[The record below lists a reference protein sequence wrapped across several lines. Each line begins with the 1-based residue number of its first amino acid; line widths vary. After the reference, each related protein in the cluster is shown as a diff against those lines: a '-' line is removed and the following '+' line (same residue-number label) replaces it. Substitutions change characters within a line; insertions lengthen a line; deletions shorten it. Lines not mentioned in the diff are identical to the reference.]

1 MTYEETLEYI
11 HTVSWKG
18 SVPGLSRISQ
28 LCAMLGDVQKKLRFV
43 HVAGT
48 NGKGSVSAMTA
59 SVLRAAG
66 YRVGMFT
73 SPYILDFC
81 ERISIDGENISHSA
95 LCRAAE
101 RVRPFADTM
110 EDAPTEFEL
119 ITAIAF
125 VCFAEAE
132 CDLVVLE
139 CGMGGRLDS
148 TNVIPSP
155 EVSVI
160 TNVALD
166 HTAILGGSVE
176 AIAREKAGIIKDAPT
191 VVGQLPPGAAEVVA
205 SVCAE
210 RGVRLV
216 RAEEAIS
223 LADVRPTRKGIYFRC
238 DAVAGESAP
247 DTGPSP
253 GAGRSLGSVST
264 PDVCVD
270 AGADGVPG
278 TSGELFVPLCGLYQ
292 EANIRTVLAVIG
304 ELRRA
309 GWKISPAA
317 LAEGLRTVRWR
328 GRFEVL
334 SENPTVI
341 FDGAHN
347 PDGAAQAA
355 ATFAALY
362 PGERAILV
370 SGVMADKDQAAI
382 ASSLAKVSAYAYTVA
397 PANPRSLDALSWAAR
412 LCHAGVEATACDS
425 VRAAMDA
432 AIAHARGC
440 GGTVLC
446 AGSLYMYGEIVER
459 L

>member
-11 HTVSWKG
+11 HAVSWKG
-18 SVPGLSRISQ
+18 SVPGLSRISK
-28 LCAMLGDVQKKLRFV
+28 LCAMLGDVQKRLRFV

-66 YRVGMFT
+66 YRVGLFT

-81 ERISIDGENISHSA
+81 ERINIDGENISHEA

-101 RVRPFADTM
+101 RVRPFADSM

-125 VCFAEAE
+125 VCFAEAK
-132 CDLVVLE
+132 CDVVVLE

-166 HTAILGGSVE
+166 HTAFLGDSVE
-176 AIAREKAGIIKDAPT
+176 AIAREKAGIVKDAPT
-191 VVGQLPPGAAEVVA
+191 VAGALPPGATEAIA

-216 RAEEAIS
+216 RAEREIV
-223 LADVRPTRKGIYFRC
+223 LEDVQPTRAGIYFRYDLSGDDDTAG
-238 DAVAGESAP
+238 DA
-247 DTGPSP
+247 P
-253 GAGRSLGSVST
+253 GASGKGISADSNDALCHAHNASDT
-264 PDVCVD
+264 PDG
-270 AGADGVPG
+270 GAK
-278 TSGELFVPLCGLYQ
+278 LFVPLCALYQ
-292 EANIRTVLAVIG
+292 VSNIRTVLAVVC

-309 GWKISPAA
+309 GWEISPKA

-334 SENPTVI
+334 SEDPTVI

-370 SGVMADKDQAAI
+370 SGVMADKDRPAI
-382 ASSLAKVSAYAYTVA
+382 ASSLATVCDRAYTAA
-397 PANPRSLDALSWAAR
+397 PGNPRALDAAAWAQCLR
-412 LCHAGVEATACDS
+412 DAGVEATACDS
-425 VRAAMDA
+425 VRSALAS
-432 AIAHARGC
+432 AIADARAC
-440 GGTVLC
+440 GAVVLC
-446 AGSLYMYGEIVER
+446 AGSLYMYGEIAGGV
-459 L
+459 